1 MAPAA
6 TSDIAPATSNNNN
19 NNNGSAAA
27 AAAEVAN
34 KPFSGKVALVTG
46 SGRGIGR
53 GIALELGRRGASVVV
68 NYGRSSG
75 AADDAVAELR
85 RLGAKAVA
93 LQANIAKPREVE
105 ALFERAVA
113 HFGGLDFVVSNA
125 GMEVW
130 CEETDVTE
138 ALFDEV
144 FALNCRGQFFVGQ
157 QVRGTHIHIH
167 IERER
172 GGQKHPLNPFLSKPY
187 LPSSNR

>member
-6 TSDIAPATSNNNN
+6 TSDIAPATSNNNNN

-172 GGQKHPLNPFLSKPY
+172 ERGGG
-187 LPSSNR
+187 